1 MTIAK
6 KANHELDLTKGKIM
20 SKLIIYAIPFIF
32 ANILQ
37 ILFNTADIIVLGAFV
52 GDDAVAAVGANTA
65 LTGLVVNMF
74 IAFST
79 GASVVLA
86 RYVGARDLEGARNTI
101 GTSIFIAIVSGFIL
115 MFIGVSLA
123 DVFLEVMGCDLEIRG
138 MAATYLR
145 IYFLG
150 MPITMLYNF
159 CASILRAVG
168 DTKRPLTFL
177 AIGGVVNVVLNI
189 FFVTV
194 CGMTVEGVAI
204 ATVVSQAISTTLSLI
219 VLFKGTGY
227 GCLKLKKLKIFKK
240 QFIEIV
246 KIAIPSA
253 LQSLAFNISNVLIQ
267 SSINAFGKA
276 ATAGSAAAAQFDSV
290 IYNIGHAVALSCMAF
305 VSQNMGAKR
314 MDRVKKSISNS
325 LFLCTVLTFG
335 AGLIMYLLR
344 YFICGL
350 VVDGTEQLNYATT
363 RLTIMGLFYFLCCD
377 MDVLSFSVRSLG
389 KPTMAMI
396 VSIIGAVGVRILA
409 LEILKWLFPTSFGA
423 LFFAYVICW
432 AFTIGLY
439 CIVLPRVYKQ
449 AKKQV
454 EGSSQ
459 SESQP
464 ATEN

>member
-6 KANHELDLTKGKIM
+6 KANHELDLTSGKIM

-79 GASVVLA
+79 GSSVVLA

-101 GTSIFIAIVSGFIL
+101 GTSIFIAVVSGFIL
-115 MFIGVSLA
+115 TIIGVSLA
-123 DVFLEVMGCDLEIRG
+123 DVFLEVMGCDPEIRS

-168 DTKRPLTFL
+168 DTKRPLIFL
-177 AIGGVVNVVLNI
+177 AIGGVVNVALNV

-227 GCLKLKKLKIFKK
+227 GCLKLKKIKIFKK
-240 QFIEIV
+240 QFVEIV

-267 SSINAFGKA
+267 SSINAFGKE
-276 ATAGSAAAAQFDSV
+276 ATAGSAAATQFDAV
-290 IYNIGHAVALSCMAF
+290 IYNIGHAVALSCMSF

-314 MDRVKKSISNS
+314 MDRVKKSITSS

-335 AGLIMYLLR
+335 AGFLFYLLR
-344 YFICGL
+344 YFLCGL
-350 VVDGTEQLNYATT
+350 VVDGPQQLEYATT
-363 RLTIMGLFYFLCCD
+363 RLTIMCLFYFLCCD

-389 KPTMAMI
+389 KPTTAMV

-409 LEILKWLFPTSFGA
+409 LEVLKLIFPGVFGA

-432 AFTIGLY
+432 LFTIGLY
-439 CIVLPRVYKQ
+439 CFVLPRVYKQ

-454 EGSSQ
+454 EGERQ
-459 SESQP
+459 EEQP